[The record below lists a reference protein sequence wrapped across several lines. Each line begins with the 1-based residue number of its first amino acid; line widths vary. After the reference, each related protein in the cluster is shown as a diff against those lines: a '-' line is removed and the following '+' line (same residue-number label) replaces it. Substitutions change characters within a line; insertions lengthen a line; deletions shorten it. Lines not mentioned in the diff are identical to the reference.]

1 MQSRIRYIGPET
13 RNNGIKKPVSE
24 ELSWYANV
32 EVFNGYYWESVGK
45 WTGMSPTSIVENIE
59 SELGELPEFICEI
72 PGLDQWK
79 EEPTFCVQISHL
91 RISGDSYYRGL
102 YATQVAEIM
111 PWVSEDLL
119 QEMGAQDTLSIRYSS
134 EAEQMQFELK
144 REWDT
149 SGIADSRHP
158 LDAALVS

>member
-1 MQSRIRYIGPET
+1 MQSRIRYIGPEI
-13 RNNGIKKPVSE
+13 RNNGIKIPVSN

-59 SELGELPEFICEI
+59 SELGELPDFICEI
-72 PGLDQWK
+72 PELDQWK
-79 EEPTFCVQISHL
+79 VEPTFCVQISHL
-91 RISGDSYYRGL
+91 RISGDSCYRGL
-102 YATQVAEIM
+102 YASQVAEIM
-111 PWVSEDLL
+111 PWVSGDLL

-134 EAEQMQFELK
+134 EAEQMQFELR

-149 SGIADSRHP
+149 SGISGSRHP

>member
-59 SELGELPEFICEI
+59 RELGELPEFICEN
-72 PGLDQWK
+72 PGLEQWK
-79 EEPTFCVQISHL
+79 GEPTFCVQISHL
-91 RISGDSYYRGL
+91 RISGDSCYRGL
-102 YATQVAEIM
+102 YASQVAEIM
-111 PWVSEDLL
+111 PWVSGDLL

-134 EAEQMQFELK
+134 EAEQMQFELR

-149 SGIADSRHP
+149 PGIRDSPHA

>member
-1 MQSRIRYIGPET
+1 
-13 RNNGIKKPVSE
+13 
-24 ELSWYANV
+24 
-32 EVFNGYYWESVGK
+32 
-45 WTGMSPTSIVENIE
+45 
-59 SELGELPEFICEI
+59 
-72 PGLDQWK
+72 
-79 EEPTFCVQISHL
+79 
-91 RISGDSYYRGL
+91 
-102 YATQVAEIM
+102 M

>member
-45 WTGMSPTSIVENIE
+45 WTGMSPASIVENIE
-59 SELGELPEFICEI
+59 RELGELPEFICEN
-72 PGLDQWK
+72 PGLEQWK
-79 EEPTFCVQISHL
+79 GEPTFCVQISHL
-91 RISGDSYYRGL
+91 RISGDSCYRGL
-102 YATQVAEIM
+102 YASQVAEIM
-111 PWVSEDLL
+111 PWVSGDLL

-134 EAEQMQFELK
+134 EAEQMQFELR

-149 SGIADSRHP
+149 PGIRDSPHA